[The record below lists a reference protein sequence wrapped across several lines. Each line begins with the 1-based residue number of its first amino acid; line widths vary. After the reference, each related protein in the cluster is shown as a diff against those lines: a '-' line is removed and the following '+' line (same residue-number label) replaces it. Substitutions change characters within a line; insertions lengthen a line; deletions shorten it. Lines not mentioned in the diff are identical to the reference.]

1 MKKNLFLVLA
11 LISTTFLYAQEL
23 TTRALVK
30 AVEHTILSSEI
41 AGKIVSIPKSN
52 GQSFKKGETLVKIDC
67 TIYKA
72 QLEKVKSQVDIAR
85 EKMLK
90 NQQLSKYN
98 SGSIFE
104 LQISELE
111 YKKELAEFNIAKINT
126 KRCQIRAPYNGKIVK
141 KIASKY
147 QNIQPN
153 QELLEILNTSNLE
166 LEVIVPSSWL
176 TFLKKDQK
184 FKLLIDETQEELEA
198 SIQDLGAMIDTS
210 SQTISLRAKPISPY
224 DTLIPGMSATAEFKR
239 P

>member
-72 QLEKVKSQVDIAR
+72 QLEKVKTQVDIAK

-90 NQQLSKYN
+90 NQQLSQYN
-98 SGSIFE
+98 SGSKFE

-111 YKKELAEFNIAKINT
+111 YKKELAEYNIAKINT
-126 KRCQIRAPYNGKIVK
+126 KRCYIKAPYSGKIVK

-184 FKLLIDETQEELEA
+184 FKLIIDETQEKLEA
-198 SIQDLGAMIDTS
+198 SIQDLGALIDTS
-210 SQTISLRAKPISPY
+210 SQTISLRAKPILPY
-224 DTLIPGMSATAEFKR
+224 DTLIPGMSATAEFKK

>member
-1 MKKNLFLVLA
+1 MKKSLFLILTISLA
-11 LISTTFLYAQEL
+11 TFLYAQEL

-30 AVEHTILSSEI
+30 AVEHTVLSSEI
-41 AGKIVSIPKSN
+41 AGKIVSIPKSD
-52 GQSFKKGETLVKIDC
+52 GQSFKKGETLAKIDC
-67 TIYKA
+67 AIYNA
-72 QLEKVKSQVDIAR
+72 QLEKVKTQVDIAK
-85 EKMLK
+85 EKMSK
-90 NQQLSKYN
+90 NKQLSQYN
-98 SGSIFE
+98 SSSKFE
-104 LQISELE
+104 LRISEIE
-111 YKKELAEFNIAKINT
+111 YEKELAEYNIAKINIQ
-126 KRCQIRAPYNGKIVK
+126 RCEIRAPYNGKIVK

-153 QELLEILNTSNLE
+153 QELLEILNISNLE

-176 TFLKKDQK
+176 IFLKKDQK